1 MSLAEAVMLALR
13 HSRAVE
19 RAYLDRL
26 VQRFD
31 LKIAQDK
38 FLPDAYLFSSTSQE
52 NMGGE
57 SAHRTE
63 VGGKAVLKVP
73 TGGEFG
79 LTWSQPVYTSQT
91 EQWFDNFGNGIALV
105 FTQPLL
111 KGGGIQ
117 VGRADQVLAEYKEK
131 SNLLGL
137 QYTLM
142 DTITQVV
149 YAYRRFL
156 LAQRG
161 LEISRLSLERS
172 KDLLEKNRVLIEE
185 GRKAKVELIE
195 TEANVASQEL
205 GFMVSQNSV
214 DTARLDLL
222 KILDIDRHLLIE
234 PTESIEVEPV
244 QMKEETLLD
253 IALKNNQDYQKA
265 LIAVKVA
272 QTNLLLAENKQRWQL
287 DLEAQ
292 YNMTN
297 SSGYTGDASEGE
309 SDGAGDYLVAMK
321 LEIPFGDD
329 SIKRDLL
336 SAQVACRKAEIDLKE
351 LKEDVAISVQ
361 DMFRDIGMKWKQVE
375 LSQRARDLAQ
385 KQLDVELEKFKND
398 KSDNFQVV
406 SYQNSLI
413 VSENAENRSKIDYL
427 NTLTALDMYLGTT
440 LEHWGVD
447 PATARKVEL
456 P

>member
-1 MSLAEAVMLALR
+1 
-13 HSRAVE
+13 
-19 RAYLDRL
+19 
-26 VQRFD
+26 
-31 LKIAQDK
+31 
-38 FLPDAYLFSSTSQE
+38 
-52 NMGGE
+52 
-57 SAHRTE
+57 
-63 VGGKAVLKVP
+63 
-73 TGGEFG
+73 
-79 LTWSQPVYTSQT
+79 
-91 EQWFDNFGNGIALV
+91 
-105 FTQPLL
+105 
-111 KGGGIQ
+111 
-117 VGRADQVLAEYKEK
+117 
-131 SNLLGL
+131 
-137 QYTLM
+137 M

-440 LEHWGVD
+440 LEHWG
-447 PATARKVEL
+447 
-456 P
+456 